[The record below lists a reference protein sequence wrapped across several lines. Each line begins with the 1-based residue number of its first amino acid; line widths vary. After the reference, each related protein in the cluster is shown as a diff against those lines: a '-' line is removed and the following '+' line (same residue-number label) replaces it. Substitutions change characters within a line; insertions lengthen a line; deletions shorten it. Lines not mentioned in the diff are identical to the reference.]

1 MGVVRRE
8 WCVDSKGSRSESFYF
23 IDKQR
28 YFLTKTTK
36 KNERNNFFTSDFF
49 KVEEEKKCRMSCSFF
64 LKFSFRYLPN
74 ETPTAEVQPRVR
86 SRNDGIYSAVA
97 TAVHQKMVEAN
108 SHASTGSGF

>member
-49 KVEEEKKCRMSCSFF
+49 KVEERKKVSDVVQFF
-64 LKFSFRYLPN
+64 SQVFVSLF
-74 ETPTAEVQPRVR
+74 T
-86 SRNDGIYSAVA
+86 
-97 TAVHQKMVEAN
+97 
-108 SHASTGSGF
+108 